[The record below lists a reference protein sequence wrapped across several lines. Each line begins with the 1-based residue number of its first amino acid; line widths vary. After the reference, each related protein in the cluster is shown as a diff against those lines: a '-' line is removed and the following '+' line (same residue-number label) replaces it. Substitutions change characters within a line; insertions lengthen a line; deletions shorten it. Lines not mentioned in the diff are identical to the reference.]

1 MSIWALKTGSSQ
13 ISSPVSQTRNLSI
26 ALNIVSS
33 INGVNNMVWM
43 ILIYVVSIVLAAAEL
58 IREKEKVSNGI
69 VVMVFV
75 PVLNTLIGLFFIVAT
90 ILDGTKNIINKSI
103 ESKNPTKP
111 ESKDE
116 DNKSQQ
122 VL

>member
-1 MSIWALKTGSSQ
+1 
-13 ISSPVSQTRNLSI
+13 
-26 ALNIVSS
+26 
-33 INGVNNMVWM
+33 MVWM

-58 IREKEKVSNGI
+58 VREKEKVSNGI

-75 PVLNTLIGLFFIVAT
+75 PAFNTVVGLYFIIAT

-103 ESKNPTKP
+103 ESKNPTKQ
-111 ESKDE
+111 ESHDE

-122 VL
+122 IL

>member
-1 MSIWALKTGSSQ
+1 
-13 ISSPVSQTRNLSI
+13 
-26 ALNIVSS
+26 
-33 INGVNNMVWM
+33 M

>member
-1 MSIWALKTGSSQ
+1 
-13 ISSPVSQTRNLSI
+13 
-26 ALNIVSS
+26 
-33 INGVNNMVWM
+33 MVWM

-75 PVLNTLIGLFFIVAT
+75 PAFNTVVGLYFIIAT

-103 ESKNPTKP
+103 ESKNPTKQ
-111 ESKDE
+111 ESNDE

-122 VL
+122 IL

>member
-1 MSIWALKTGSSQ
+1 
-13 ISSPVSQTRNLSI
+13 
-26 ALNIVSS
+26 
-33 INGVNNMVWM
+33 MVWM

-75 PVLNTLIGLFFIVAT
+75 PAFNTVVGLYFIIAT

-111 ESKDE
+111 ESN
-116 DNKSQQ
+116 DNIGEN
-122 VL
+122 

>member
-1 MSIWALKTGSSQ
+1 
-13 ISSPVSQTRNLSI
+13 
-26 ALNIVSS
+26 
-33 INGVNNMVWM
+33 M

-58 IREKEKVSNGI
+58 IREKEKVFNGI
-69 VVMVFV
+69 VVMVFI
-75 PVLNTLIGLFFIVAT
+75 PAFNTVVGLYFIIAT

-111 ESKDE
+111 ESNDE